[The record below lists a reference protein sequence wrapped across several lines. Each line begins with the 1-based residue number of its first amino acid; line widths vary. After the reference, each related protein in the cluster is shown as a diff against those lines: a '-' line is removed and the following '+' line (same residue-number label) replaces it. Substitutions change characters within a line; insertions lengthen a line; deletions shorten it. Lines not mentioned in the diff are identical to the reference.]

1 MSDKEPMMRAHAHT
15 HIPRVVTRVC
25 CVLCVLMDSVGSSV
39 MSAFV
44 EVVFDNSDG
53 RLPVEGDEVVLRRT
67 IG

>member
-1 MSDKEPMMRAHAHT
+1 MPFVVMR
-15 HIPRVVTRVC
+15 
-25 CVLCVLMDSVGSSV
+25 VLCVLYSVGSSV

-44 EVVFDNSDG
+44 EIVFDNSDG